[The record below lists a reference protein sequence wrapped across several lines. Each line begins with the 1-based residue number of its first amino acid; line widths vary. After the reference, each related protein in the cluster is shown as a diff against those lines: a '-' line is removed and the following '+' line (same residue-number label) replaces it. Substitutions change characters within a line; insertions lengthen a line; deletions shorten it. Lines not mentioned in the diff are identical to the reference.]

1 MRDPVIRSPLRG
13 PLAAPHV
20 RVQAIVIA
28 SVSWTFAAL
37 LVGQNLGKPLGLDF
51 VQFYTMG
58 RLSLTGRAS
67 EIYNQAAFSAAQEE
81 FIPASAG
88 ALYHPVYPPQMALIM
103 SPIALLPYAI
113 AAVVWT
119 CISVLVYVGV
129 IAMVWRH
136 FRRELS
142 DSALVGAAAAMFPPF
157 WYVLLFG
164 QNSVLILMIFFLA
177 WRALEG
183 RHSFL
188 AGMVFGL
195 LAIKPQFAIPLVV
208 IVLMGREWSVLAGA
222 AVSLALQAM
231 GVAAVFGG
239 AVLVDYL
246 KQVPTV
252 VSSANQ
258 LEPYLY
264 KSLSLRTLTRLVG
277 SGFGLPAWIALTLLV
292 LAGTG
297 RAWVSAA
304 PLHVRIGVVALASV
318 LVSPHLIIYDAVLLA
333 LPLLWCGAWV
343 EAGQGP
349 HREYFWPAVY
359 GLFAAL
365 WLVMPA
371 TVTFGIG
378 GGTVFMVIGILLL
391 VWIFAAVA
399 ISTGRSVEQ
408 TVAPFS
414 PT

>member
-1 MRDPVIRSPLRG
+1 
-13 PLAAPHV
+13 
-20 RVQAIVIA
+20 
-28 SVSWTFAAL
+28 
-37 LVGQNLGKPLGLDF
+37 
-51 VQFYTMG
+51 
-58 RLSLTGRAS
+58 
-67 EIYNQAAFSAAQEE
+67 
-81 FIPASAG
+81 
-88 ALYHPVYPPQMALIM
+88 MALIF
-103 SPIALLPYAI
+103 SDALLPYAI
-113 AAVVWT
+113 AAVAWT
-119 CISVLVYVGV
+119 CISHCVWASSQWCGDILAVNYLTRARRSRGGHVPAVLVCPS
-129 IAMVWRH
+129 IRAK
-136 FRRELS
+136 LS
-142 DSALVGAAAAMFPPF
+142 AYPDD
-157 WYVLLFG
+157 LLSG
-164 QNSVLILMIFFLA
+164 MA
-177 WRALEG
+177 RTGG
-183 RHSFL
+183 RQSFL
-188 AGMVFGL
+188 AGMVLGCSRSNRSL
-195 LAIKPQFAIPLVV
+195 PSLLVV
-208 IVLMGREWSVLAGA
+208 IVLMGRNGRLAGA

-246 KQVPTV
+246 KQVPIV

-297 RAWVSAA
+297 RVWVSAA

-371 TVTFGIG
+371 TVTFGPR

-391 VWIFAAVA
+391 VWIFAVVA
-399 ISTGRSVEQ
+399 TSTGRSVEQ